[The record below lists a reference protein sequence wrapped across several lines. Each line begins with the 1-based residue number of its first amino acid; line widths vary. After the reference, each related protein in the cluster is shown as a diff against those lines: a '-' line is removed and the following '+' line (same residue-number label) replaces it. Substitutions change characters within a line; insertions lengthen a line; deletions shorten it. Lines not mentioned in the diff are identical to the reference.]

1 MQPIEFLAAGLLL
14 VALAYLLGV
23 LQAGARK
30 RRGSDPS
37 PFVRGGAPAFIER
50 RKGRVVL

>member
-1 MQPIEFLAAGLLL
+1 MELAPLALGVLLI
-14 VALAYLLGV
+14 VFSYLLGV